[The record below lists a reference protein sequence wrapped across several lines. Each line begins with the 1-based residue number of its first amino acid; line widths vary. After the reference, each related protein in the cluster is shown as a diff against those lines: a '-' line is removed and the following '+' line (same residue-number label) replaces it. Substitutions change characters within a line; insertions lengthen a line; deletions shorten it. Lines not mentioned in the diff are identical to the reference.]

1 MALSETA
8 REAVA
13 LSAKLSNEQN
23 SPVPGPDGRV
33 VYTFGVGQPT
43 LVATPLRVSSIEL
56 QAGEKILGEPQIGD
70 SVRWVVTPILSGSG
84 DAATPILV
92 VKPKMTGLDTT
103 MIVATDRRTYYL
115 RLVSKP
121 GEYVSRVAFLYPD
134 DQPLQWK
141 LFLEQQAKEHKD
153 HVDASR
159 ISQTGNRAVDKL
171 YFDYTFKVK
180 SGADSIRPVRVLD
193 DGEKT
198 YIEMPSVT
206 AFQELPTLV
215 IEGPEGNEMV
225 NFRVKGTTF
234 VVDRLFVK
242 AAVLLGVGK
251 HQELVEIERK
261 DALTPHT
268 EGEVMA
274 DENKVDGNLREEVV
288 LSPKVEGDSPTR
300 SKQPLKLRFWP
311 TDGKHLN
318 PAVRGMLFV
327 VVLGFLVVMVYGV
340 MSRGGKKK
348 AADAA
353 NDEQSISDAQSTGT
367 KVWKDLE
374 DQRKIDA
381 RKEALDQAQAGGSAP
396 DALQDRVQS
405 AGVPAELVASSQD
418 SKVSLVP
425 PLEARQISASGR
437 PAQATPTNG
446 RAALN
451 QQQAGPQAAAPAG
464 RSAADEW
471 REEMYKDDLE
481 ARTAGTSISSGK
493 GLGALGSL
501 GASLPPGGV
510 GSVLQ
515 QLLGEY
521 PKAGSGGNAG
531 GPSPSL
537 IPQMRVL
544 AIRAMRISRNTKRT
558 SSTRQDRPGTSGI
571 IRPRRER
578 QPYRS
583 MKSSRDGTFRRR
595 SKAM

>member
-1 MALSETA
+1 MKRVRVLVLVAMGVSAFSGFAQDGASSLGAGAPAGGAVVLNRTKAAPAKPEIVPADKYPFAAIQKTLEQGPGAGIESAAASVGLGVKVPPGWEPSRDVALSETA

-23 SPVPGPDGRV
+23 NPVPGPDGRV

-70 SVRWVVTPILSGSG
+70 SVRWVVTPISSGSG

-159 ISQTGNRAVDKL
+159 ISQTGNDAVDKL

-180 SGADSIRPVRVLD
+180 SGSGSIRPMRVLD

-242 AAVLLGVGK
+242 AALLLGVGK
-251 HQELVEIERK
+251 HREFVEIERK

-268 EGEVMA
+268 EA
-274 DENKVDGNLREEVV
+274 K
-288 LSPKVEGDSPTR
+288 
-300 SKQPLKLRFWP
+300 
-311 TDGKHLN
+311 
-318 PAVRGMLFV
+318 
-327 VVLGFLVVMVYGV
+327 
-340 MSRGGKKK
+340 
-348 AADAA
+348 
-353 NDEQSISDAQSTGT
+353 
-367 KVWKDLE
+367 
-374 DQRKIDA
+374 
-381 RKEALDQAQAGGSAP
+381 
-396 DALQDRVQS
+396 
-405 AGVPAELVASSQD
+405 
-418 SKVSLVP
+418 
-425 PLEARQISASGR
+425 
-437 PAQATPTNG
+437 
-446 RAALN
+446 
-451 QQQAGPQAAAPAG
+451 
-464 RSAADEW
+464 
-471 REEMYKDDLE
+471 
-481 ARTAGTSISSGK
+481 
-493 GLGALGSL
+493 
-501 GASLPPGGV
+501 
-510 GSVLQ
+510 
-515 QLLGEY
+515 
-521 PKAGSGGNAG
+521 
-531 GPSPSL
+531 
-537 IPQMRVL
+537 
-544 AIRAMRISRNTKRT
+544 
-558 SSTRQDRPGTSGI
+558 
-571 IRPRRER
+571 
-578 QPYRS
+578 
-583 MKSSRDGTFRRR
+583 
-595 SKAM
+595 